1 MYNRCKII
9 VLTICFALMNIV
21 AFAQEKK
28 PTLMILPSDNWCNQ
42 RFFMTSYDN
51 QGMKVKVP
59 DYQKAFIEDS
69 ELGQVI
75 SKLGELMIKYG
86 YSLKDAEQEI
96 KNVYARSSEDNV
108 TMSSTTGASIAEN
121 PLDMIKRRA
130 KMDIIIQI
138 DWKINREE
146 GGKSSSFTLEAFDS
160 YTSKRIATTTGVGK
174 TSSASVPSL
183 LESAVKSRIKEFDKQ
198 MMSYYNDLNKNGREI
213 LLTVKCW
220 DNWDNN
226 LESEFGDDYDELLDC
241 IQKWLRKN
249 TINASFNLSDAT
261 ENFAQFEQV
270 RIPLYN
276 SEGEALDAR
285 GFATML
291 RKYLIKNLG
300 ITSKVMTRG
309 LGEAIIV
316 LGEK

>member
-9 VLTICFALMNIV
+9 VLAICFALINIV

>member
-213 LLTVKCW
+213 LLTVKSW

>member
-1 MYNRCKII
+1 
-9 VLTICFALMNIV
+9 
-21 AFAQEKK
+21 
-28 PTLMILPSDNWCNQ
+28 MILPSDNWYNQ

-108 TMSSTTGASIAEN
+108 TMSSTTGASMAEN

-226 LESEFGDDYDELLDC
+226 LESEFGDDYDELLDY

-249 TINASFNLSDAT
+249 TINSSFNLSDAT

>member
-1 MYNRCKII
+1 M
-9 VLTICFALMNIV
+9 
-21 AFAQEKK
+21 
-28 PTLMILPSDNWCNQ
+28 
-42 RFFMTSYDN
+42 
-51 QGMKVKVP
+51 P

>member
-108 TMSSTTGASIAEN
+108 TMSSTTGAAIAEN

-146 GGKSSSFTLEAFDS
+146 GG
-160 YTSKRIATTTGVGK
+160 
-174 TSSASVPSL
+174 
-183 LESAVKSRIKEFDKQ
+183 
-198 MMSYYNDLNKNGREI
+198 
-213 LLTVKCW
+213 
-220 DNWDNN
+220 
-226 LESEFGDDYDELLDC
+226 
-241 IQKWLRKN
+241 
-249 TINASFNLSDAT
+249 
-261 ENFAQFEQV
+261 
-270 RIPLYN
+270 
-276 SEGEALDAR
+276 
-285 GFATML
+285 
-291 RKYLIKNLG
+291 
-300 ITSKVMTRG
+300 
-309 LGEAIIV
+309 
-316 LGEK
+316 

>member
-1 MYNRCKII
+1 MYNRCKIV

-51 QGMKVKVP
+51 QGMKIKVP

-183 LESAVKSRIKEFDKQ
+183 LESAVKSRRKEVDKQ

>member
-9 VLTICFALMNIV
+9 VLTICFALINIV

-69 ELGQVI
+69 ELGQII

-108 TMSSTTGASIAEN
+108 TMSSTTGASMAEN

-226 LESEFGDDYDELLDC
+226 LESEFGDDYDELLDY

-249 TINASFNLSDAT
+249 TINSSFNLSDAT

>member
-75 SKLGELMIKYG
+75 SKLGELMIKNG

-108 TMSSTTGASIAEN
+108 TMSSTTGASMAEN

-226 LESEFGDDYDELLDC
+226 LESEFGDDYDELFQSVVEL
-241 IQKWLRKN
+241 L
-249 TINASFNLSDAT
+249 
-261 ENFAQFEQV
+261 
-270 RIPLYN
+270 
-276 SEGEALDAR
+276 
-285 GFATML
+285 
-291 RKYLIKNLG
+291 
-300 ITSKVMTRG
+300 
-309 LGEAIIV
+309 
-316 LGEK
+316 

>member
-9 VLTICFALMNIV
+9 VLTICFALINIV

>member
-96 KNVYARSSEDNV
+96 KNVYARSSENNV
-108 TMSSTTGASIAEN
+108 TMSSTTGAAIAEN

-183 LESAVKSRIKEFDKQ
+183 LESAVKSRIEEFDKQ

>member
-9 VLTICFALMNIV
+9 VLTICFALIYIV

-28 PTLMILPSDNWCNQ
+28 PTLMILPSDNWCNK

>member
-9 VLTICFALMNIV
+9 VLTICFALINIV

-309 LGEAIIV
+309 VGEAIIV

>member
-9 VLTICFALMNIV
+9 VLTICFALINIV

-198 MMSYYNDLNKNGREI
+198 MMSYYNDLNKKGREI

>member
-1 MYNRCKII
+1 
-9 VLTICFALMNIV
+9 
-21 AFAQEKK
+21 
-28 PTLMILPSDNWCNQ
+28 MILPSDNWCNQ

-108 TMSSTTGASIAEN
+108 TMSSTTGASMAEN

-226 LESEFGDDYDELLDC
+226 LESEFGDDYDELLDY

-249 TINASFNLSDAT
+249 TINSSFNLSDAT

>member
-9 VLTICFALMNIV
+9 VLTICFALINIV

-213 LLTVKCW
+213 RLTVKCW

-249 TINASFNLSDAT
+249 TINALFNLSDAT

>member
-1 MYNRCKII
+1 MCNRCKII
-9 VLTICFALMNIV
+9 VLTICFALINIV

-108 TMSSTTGASIAEN
+108 TMSSTTGASMAEN

-138 DWKINREE
+138 DWKINREG

>member
-1 MYNRCKII
+1 M
-9 VLTICFALMNIV
+9 
-21 AFAQEKK
+21 
-28 PTLMILPSDNWCNQ
+28 
-42 RFFMTSYDN
+42 
-51 QGMKVKVP
+51 
-59 DYQKAFIEDS
+59 
-69 ELGQVI
+69 
-75 SKLGELMIKYG
+75 
-86 YSLKDAEQEI
+86 
-96 KNVYARSSEDNV
+96 
-108 TMSSTTGASIAEN
+108 
-121 PLDMIKRRA
+121 
-130 KMDIIIQI
+130 
-138 DWKINREE
+138 
-146 GGKSSSFTLEAFDS
+146 EAFDS

>member
-9 VLTICFALMNIV
+9 VLTICFALINIV

-108 TMSSTTGASIAEN
+108 TMSSTTGAAIAEN

>member
-108 TMSSTTGASIAEN
+108 TMSSTTGAAIAEN

-213 LLTVKCW
+213 LLTIKCW

>member
-121 PLDMIKRRA
+121 PLDMIKHRA

>member
-1 MYNRCKII
+1 
-9 VLTICFALMNIV
+9 
-21 AFAQEKK
+21 
-28 PTLMILPSDNWCNQ
+28 MILPSDNWCNQ

-108 TMSSTTGASIAEN
+108 TMSSTTGASMAEN

-226 LESEFGDDYDELLDC
+226 LESEFGDDYDELLDY

-249 TINASFNLSDAT
+249 TINSSFNLSDAT

-276 SEGEALDAR
+276 LEGEALDAR

>member
-108 TMSSTTGASIAEN
+108 TKSSTTGAAIAEN

-130 KMDIIIQI
+130 KIDIIIQI